1 MFYVYLFSFLYDCKI
16 RMEKITRKT
25 VEKMNQQMYE
35 VQEKRMKNKLNVQRG
50 DTKFILLN
58 DSMIRKKKYDI
69 EVLEKNIH
77 NLSMKTLLYTQDL
90 TAEFCIKY
98 ILDEKYAS
106 CVEDTFLSM
115 SDVLYAQKHITRAAV
130 YQAYNKVYSEKG

>member
-1 MFYVYLFSFLYDCKI
+1 
-16 RMEKITRKT
+16 MEKITRKT
-25 VEKMNQQMYE
+25 VEKMNQQLLE
-35 VQEKRMKNKLNVQRG
+35 VYEKRMKNKLNAHRHEI
-50 DTKFILLN
+50 KFILLN
-58 DSMIRKKKYDI
+58 DSMLRKKKYDI

-98 ILDEKYAS
+98 VLNEKYAS

-115 SDVLYAQKHITRAAV
+115 GDVLNAQKHITRGEI
-130 YQAYNKVYSEKG
+130 YQAYNKVYCEKR

>member
-1 MFYVYLFSFLYDCKI
+1 
-16 RMEKITRKT
+16 MEKITKKT
-25 VEKMNQQMYE
+25 VEKMNQQLLE
-35 VQEKRMKNKLNVQRG
+35 VHEKRMKNKLNVQRG

-58 DSMIRKKKYDI
+58 DSMLRKKKYDI

-90 TAEFCIKY
+90 TADFCIKY
-98 ILDEKYAS
+98 VLNEKYAS

-115 SDVLYAQKHITRAAV
+115 GDVLNAQKHITRFAI
-130 YQAYNKVYSEKG
+130 YQAYNKVYCEKR

>member
-1 MFYVYLFSFLYDCKI
+1 
-16 RMEKITRKT
+16 MEKITKKT
-25 VEKMNQQMYE
+25 VEKMNQQLLE
-35 VQEKRMKNKLNVQRG
+35 VHEKRMKNKLNVQRV

-69 EVLEKNIH
+69 EVLEKNIY

-90 TAEFCIKY
+90 TADFCIKY
-98 ILDEKYAS
+98 VLNEKYAS

-115 SDVLYAQKHITRAAV
+115 GDVLNAQKHITRSAI
-130 YQAYNKVYSEKG
+130 YQAYNKVYSEKR

>member
-1 MFYVYLFSFLYDCKI
+1 
-16 RMEKITRKT
+16 MEKITKKT
-25 VEKMNQQMYE
+25 VEKMNQQLLE
-35 VQEKRMKNKLNVQRG
+35 VHEKRMKNKLNLQRG

-58 DSMIRKKKYDI
+58 DSMLRKKKYDI

-90 TAEFCIKY
+90 TADFCIKY
-98 ILDEKYAS
+98 VLNEKYAS

-115 SDVLYAQKHITRAAV
+115 GDVLNSQKHITRFAI
-130 YQAYNKVYSEKG
+130 YQAYNKVYSEKRSY

>member
-1 MFYVYLFSFLYDCKI
+1 
-16 RMEKITRKT
+16 MEKITKKT
-25 VEKMNQQMYE
+25 VEKMNQQLLE
-35 VQEKRMKNKLNVQRG
+35 VHEKRMKNKLNVQRG

-58 DSMIRKKKYDI
+58 DSMLRKKKYDI

-115 SDVLYAQKHITRAAV
+115 GDVLNAQKHITRAAI
-130 YQAYNKVYSEKG
+130 YQAYNKVYCEKRSC

>member
-1 MFYVYLFSFLYDCKI
+1 
-16 RMEKITRKT
+16 MEKITRKT
-25 VEKMNQQMYE
+25 VEKMNQQLLE
-35 VQEKRMKNKLNVQRG
+35 VHEKRMKNKLNAHRHEI
-50 DTKFILLN
+50 KFILLN
-58 DSMIRKKKYDI
+58 DSMLRKKKYDI

-98 ILDEKYAS
+98 VLNEKYAS

-115 SDVLYAQKHITRAAV
+115 GDVLNAQKRITRGEI
-130 YQAYNKVYSEKG
+130 YQAYNKVYCEKR

>member
-1 MFYVYLFSFLYDCKI
+1 
-16 RMEKITRKT
+16 MEKITKKT
-25 VEKMNQQMYE
+25 VEKMNQQLLE
-35 VQEKRMKNKLNVQRG
+35 VHEKRMKNKLNVQRG

-58 DSMIRKKKYDI
+58 DSMLRKKKYDI

-98 ILDEKYAS
+98 VLNEKYAS

-115 SDVLYAQKHITRAAV
+115 GDVLNAQKHITRFAI
-130 YQAYNKVYSEKG
+130 YQAYNKVYCEKR